1 MHRKLIELKTQYQKE
16 NNFSVNKNT
25 ELIKK
30 KNSISLK
37 IPRVVFPGNLLSIK
51 ICNKYV
57 KGQGPRKF

>member
-30 KNSISLK
+30 KFNFTKNPKSGFPWKL
-37 IPRVVFPGNLLSIK
+37 VVH
-51 ICNKYV
+51 
-57 KGQGPRKF
+57 